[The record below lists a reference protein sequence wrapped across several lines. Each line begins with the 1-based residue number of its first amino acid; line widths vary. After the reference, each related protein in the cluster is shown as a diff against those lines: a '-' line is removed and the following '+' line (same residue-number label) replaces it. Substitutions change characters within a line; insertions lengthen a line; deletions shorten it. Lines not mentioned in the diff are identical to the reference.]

1 MNHEEEGIIE
11 SLNNE
16 TSPIIRPPR
25 PTTND
30 TMQND
35 RQIKDMAVSS
45 SRTNGSVELEVNDSI
60 PISGPESNPLIVPE
74 DEEPPKIQTTTL
86 FIIRKIWVWIVTV
99 FITFTICLSIF
110 PAVAVIVD
118 STEKGKV
125 HMYLV

>member
-1 MNHEEEGIIE
+1 MIE

-16 TSPIIRPPR
+16 SSPIIRPTR

-35 RQIKDMAVSS
+35 RQIKDMAISS
-45 SRTNGSVELEVNDSI
+45 SRNNGSVEEEVNDSI
-60 PISGPESNPLIVPE
+60 PVSGPESSPLIVPV
-74 DEEPPKIQTTTL
+74 EENPPKTPTTTL
-86 FIIRKIWVWIVTV
+86 FIVRKIWVWIVTV

-125 HMYLV
+125 HIFLLY